1 MFVSYAQNE
10 NNTSHRVQ
18 AKQMKRPALVPSTP
32 NSKYI
37 TRLETGLKGKRYTYI
52 YTEYSPPSPLTYL
65 PLITSALQVLRHI
78 RQMHS
83 QESSAPVWRAP
94 ANAGACAAD
103 ALCAIFS
110 PFLFRS
116 KASPKNGDTPGGLP
130 RRNSAESWVPN
141 QWYCMSVQSLKLGKS
156 KVPDT
161 ALVGFRYRMTAR
173 AHV

>member
-1 MFVSYAQNE
+1 M
-10 NNTSHRVQ
+10 Q
-18 AKQMKRPALVPSTP
+18 AKQRNRPALVPSTP

-116 KASPKNGDTPGGLP
+116 EASPKNGDTPRWASKKKFSRILG
-130 RRNSAESWVPN
+130 AEPMVLYISTKNPSWAKAKFLT
-141 QWYCMSVQSLKLGKS
+141 QHWWDSG
-156 KVPDT
+156 T
-161 ALVGFRYRMTAR
+161 A
-173 AHV
+173 

>member
-65 PLITSALQVLRHI
+65 PLITSELQVLRHI

-83 QESSAPVWRAP
+83 QQSSAPVWRAP

-116 KASPKNGDTPGGLP
+116 EASPKNGDTPRWASKKKFSRILGSEPMVLYVSSKSQAG
-130 RRNSAESWVPN
+130 
-141 QWYCMSVQSLKLGKS
+141 QKQSS
-156 KVPDT
+156 
-161 ALVGFRYRMTAR
+161 
-173 AHV
+173 